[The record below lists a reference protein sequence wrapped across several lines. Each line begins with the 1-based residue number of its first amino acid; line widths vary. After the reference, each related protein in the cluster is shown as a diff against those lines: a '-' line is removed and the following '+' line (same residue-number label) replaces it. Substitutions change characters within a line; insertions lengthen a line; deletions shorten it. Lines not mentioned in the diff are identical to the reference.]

1 MALYINTNAMSLNAQ
16 KNLVSSGNAMATAL
30 ERLSSG
36 LRLNSA
42 ADDAAGMAIAKRLGG
57 EYLGFNQ
64 AVRNANDGIS
74 MLQTAE
80 SAMDSMQNMMQR
92 IRELSTQA
100 ASDTVGDTERG
111 FINDEMQ
118 ALLTEMNNI
127 AARTEFN
134 GTKLMTGAV
143 GASVDAAGDVQV
155 GMGLIADQAAVI
167 GVDVSGAVADT
178 YTFSYDTGTDVLT
191 LTGTAASG
199 TATDSVTL
207 AAGVDGTPATYDFE
221 DVGVSVTVG
230 FSAATTADAL
240 GGAFD
245 TETLVTTGSGLVIQV
260 GAENSAEN
268 RMTVN
273 FKNMQVLTSNTDY
286 TELAD
291 LRTALDTFNGTSTRA
306 NAQTLLDEVN
316 AALDAVSTQRS
327 TLGAVQNRLDYT
339 ISSLMTAAENV
350 AAAKGRIEDADFAA
364 ETANLTKNQILQQA
378 GVSMLAQANA
388 LPQNVL
394 ALLQ

>member
-1 MALYINTNAMSLNAQ
+1 MALYINTNVMSLNAQ
-16 KNLVSSGNAMATAL
+16 KNLVSSGSAMATAL

-42 ADDAAGMAIAKRLGG
+42 ADDAAGMAIAKRMGG
-57 EYLGFNQ
+57 ELLGYNQ

-74 MLQTAE
+74 LIQTAE
-80 SAMDSMQNMMQR
+80 SAMDSMQTMMQR
-92 IRELSTQA
+92 IRELATEA

-111 FINDEMQ
+111 FINEELQ
-118 ALLTEMNNI
+118 QLLTEMNNI

-134 GTKLMTGAV
+134 GTKLLTGAV
-143 GASVDAAGDVQV
+143 GATVSAAGDVQV
-155 GMGLIADQAAVI
+155 GTGLSSSSAVI
-167 GVDVSGAVADT
+167 GLDVSGAVADT
-178 YTFSYDTGTDVLT
+178 YTFSYNSTTDVLT

-199 TATDSVTL
+199 TATDSVTV
-207 AAGVDGTPATYDFE
+207 AAGVDGTPASYSFE
-221 DVGVSVTVG
+221 DVGVTVTLG
-230 FSAATTADAL
+230 FSDATTADII

-245 TETLVTTGSGLVIQV
+245 TQTLITTGSGLVIQV

-273 FKNMQVLTSNTDY
+273 FKNMQVTTSNTDY
-286 TELAD
+286 ADLAS
-291 LRTALDTFNGTSTRA
+291 LRTALDTFNGATTRT
-306 NAQTLLDEVN
+306 NAQGLLDVIDD
-316 AALDAVSTQRS
+316 ALDSISSQRS
-327 TLGAVQNRLDYT
+327 VMGAAQNRLDYT
-339 ISSLMTAAENV
+339 ISSLMTASENV
-350 AAAKGRIEDADFAA
+350 ASAKGRIEDADFAA

-378 GVSMLAQANA
+378 GVAMLAQANA

>member
-1 MALYINTNAMSLNAQ
+1 MALYINTNVMSLNAQ
-16 KNLVSSGNAMATAL
+16 KNLVTSGNNMATAL

-64 AVRNANDGIS
+64 AVRNGNDGIS
-74 MLQTAE
+74 LIQTAE
-80 SAMDSMQNMMQR
+80 SAMDSLQGMMQR
-92 IRELSTQA
+92 IRELATQG

-118 ALLTEMNNI
+118 QLLTEMNNI
-127 AARTEFN
+127 AQRTEFN
-134 GTKLMTGAV
+134 GTKLLTGAV
-143 GASVDAAGDVQV
+143 GATVSTASTVQV
-155 GMGLIADQAAVI
+155 GTGLSTDAAVI
-167 GVDVSGAVADT
+167 GMDVSGAVADT
-178 YTFSYDTGTDVLT
+178 YTFSYNSTTDVLT

-199 TATDSVTL
+199 TATDSVTVQ
-207 AAGVDGTPATYDFE
+207 AGVDGVPATYAFE
-221 DVGVSVTVG
+221 DVGITISLG
-230 FSAATTADAL
+230 FDAAEAADTI
-240 GGAFD
+240 GGALAAG
-245 TETLVTTGSGLVIQV
+245 TIVTTGSGLVIQV

-273 FKNMQVLTSNTDY
+273 FKNMQVVTGNTDFSD
-286 TELAD
+286 LAD
-291 LRTALDTFNGTSTRA
+291 LRTALDAFNGASTRA
-306 NAQTLLDEVN
+306 NSQTLLDEVN
-316 AALDAVSTQRS
+316 SALDAVSTQRS
-327 TLGAVQNRLDYT
+327 VLGAAQNRLDYT